1 MKTKLPF
8 SLFLAA
14 LILLPTLGC
23 HQPKGSSFCDL
34 DSLGAVATAWRY
46 RNIDSLRTV
55 AQQTLAMARKLHN
68 ADAEAEAL
76 NHLAEERFQQ
86 MDFDS
91 AQHLADEV
99 MSVTRNQVELLAADV
114 MHMRIAQRT
123 SQSEYFFHHRN
134 SAFRRIKRISE
145 EVGSVPEDF
154 STTSSSF
161 TPHLQRRFSTLVSDF
176 HITSS
181 TYFYYVDQQER
192 ALEEIRMAE
201 PYSRLPEDTAQ
212 WLNYCYMRGS
222 GELSDF
228 AGEVQDEQ
236 TAAAVTRD
244 EFDYLFR
251 CYTLAKNRGYLFF
264 EANALQSLAS
274 LYADSLRH
282 AEVRKYKPHADDY
295 LRAIFSESTATSR
308 AESAASLS
316 ASLSESRSARTV
328 PFSESTA
335 SLSASLSESSSARA
349 IPLSESA
356 ASLSA
361 SLSESSS
368 ARAVRRGTSP
378 LALAMALRAYELF
391 QQYDDLYQMACA
403 LRTLGE
409 LAFDEGEA
417 TRAIDY
423 YTQALDCV
431 NLHHRRSYT
440 SSEPLMERDLL
451 LPYDSLAPEPSVER
465 RWMQSDSVLTVPE
478 WIAGIRQ
485 QLSVAYSAL
494 GMKRESDFNRNIY
507 LDLLDVTRED
517 AELASRAEELRD
529 ITRNVRW
536 HLILL
541 VLLVLLVAVLGL
553 LSRRIWYR
561 RSERRLAALQQ
572 SLQSSVDSAQRKQE
586 VLEEERDMLM
596 EQQAATRLR
605 ILKDKKQNL
614 EKRAKLQLV
623 DAIMPYLDRIIHE
636 VNRVKRTGTSSAS
649 SLDYITELT
658 ERIDLLNER
667 LTGWIQMQQGQ
678 LSLQLST
685 FPVQP
690 LFDAIRQGH
699 YAFDRKGIR
708 LEIPQ
713 TDDAP
718 SFSVKADRALT
729 LFMLNTLADN
739 ARKFT
744 PAGGTVRIEATAG
757 EGSDGPY
764 VELSVGDTGCGLT
777 PEETDLILN
786 HKVYD
791 PAAIGTSDGKGFG
804 FGLMNCKGIIEKYR
818 KTSPFFRACQLGIE
832 SRVGQGSRFWFRLPR
847 VVTIWLLGFCCCVS
861 AAEALP
867 EPTGSSAEP
876 TLTTLADSVYYSN
889 LDGRYED
896 ALSYAERAL
905 QLIDPQLS
913 LRPLPFLPAGHSADI
928 RLWDELTPE
937 ELTSLLGLR
946 NEVAV
951 AALALHDW
959 PLYRYNNR
967 IYTRLFKLSNQDAT
981 LEDYCLQ
988 MERTQANERVVI
1000 VLMLLLLM
1008 TSLVLV
1014 YFLYVR
1020 PKRAFRRAEVE
1031 AQKRHY
1037 QQLLTEREAE
1047 QQRSRSDIEQANDEH
1062 HRRLFEANRL
1072 HVQNQIIDNCL
1083 SAIKHETMY
1092 FPGRIRQL
1100 AAQGRDS
1107 GQVDIE
1113 TLAETVSY
1121 YKELFTLLSA
1131 QARDQV
1137 ASAGFRRGRCRLS
1150 ETLAALPSS
1159 YTAALQVHDETGDS
1173 TFLGDADLIQLL
1185 LQQLITYERES
1196 YELTGPHPLTLFAT
1210 TDSGFVRIGIANPAV
1225 ALSDEELHHLFMSHV
1240 APTSLLIARQIIR
1253 EHDSLMGHPGCRI
1266 EASAFD
1272 GGHAL
1277 WFTLPMT
1284 TTHSENN

>member
-23 HQPKGSSFCDL
+23 QQPKGSSFCDL

-55 AQQTLAMARKLHN
+55 AQRTLAMARELHN

-91 AQHLADEV
+91 ARYLADEV
-99 MSVTRNQVELLAADV
+99 MKVTRNQVELLAADI

-134 SAFRRIKRISE
+134 SALRRIERISE
-145 EVGSVPEDF
+145 EVGNAPEDL
-154 STTSSSF
+154 STTTSFF
-161 TPHLQRRFSTLVSDF
+161 TPHLQRRFATLVSDF

-282 AEVRKYKPHADDY
+282 VEVRNYKPHADDY
-295 LRAIFSESTATSR
+295 FRAIFSESTATSLP
-308 AESAASLS
+308 ESSSARTASLS
-316 ASLSESRSARTV
+316 ASLPESRSARAV
-328 PFSESTA
+328 PPSESTA
-335 SLSASLSESSSARA
+335 SLSASLSESR
-349 IPLSESA
+349 
-356 ASLSA
+356 
-361 SLSESSS
+361 S

-378 LALAMALRAYELF
+378 LALAMALRAYKLF
-391 QQYDDLYQMACA
+391 QRYDDLYQMACA

-409 LAFDEGEA
+409 LAFDEGDA
-417 TRAIDY
+417 TLAIEY
-423 YTQALDCV
+423 YTRALDCV
-431 NLHHRRSYT
+431 NFHHRRFYT
-440 SSEPLMERDLL
+440 SSAPLTERDLL

-465 RWMQSDSVLTVPE
+465 QWMQSDSVLTVPE

-494 GMKRESDFNRNIY
+494 GLKRESDFNRNIY

-541 VLLVLLVAVLGL
+541 VLLVLLVAVFGL

-586 VLEEERDMLM
+586 VLEEEREMLL

-713 TDDAP
+713 KADEQVL
-718 SFSVKADRALT
+718 SVKADRALT

-744 PAGGTVRIEATAG
+744 PAGGTVRIEATVG
-757 EGSDGPY
+757 EDSDGPY
-764 VELSVGDTGCGLT
+764 VELSVSDTGCGLT

-847 VVTIWLLGFCCCVS
+847 VVTLWLLGFCCCPS
-861 AAEALP
+861 AADASP
-867 EPTGSSAEP
+867 APTRPSSHP
-876 TLTTLADSVYYSN
+876 TLAALADSVYFAN

-905 QLIDPQLS
+905 HRIDPQLS
-913 LRPLPFLPAGHSADI
+913 LRPLPFLPAGHAADI
-928 RLWDELTPE
+928 RLWHELTPE

-951 AALALHDW
+951 AALALRDW

-988 MERTQANERVVI
+988 MERTQANERVAI

-1008 TSLVLV
+1008 ASLVLI

-1020 PKRAFRRAEVE
+1020 PKRAYRRAEVE

-1047 QQRSRSDIEQANDEH
+1047 QQRSRSDIEQANDEQ

-1137 ASAGFRRGRCRLS
+1137 ASAAFRRGRCRLS
-1150 ETLAALPSS
+1150 ETLAALPFS
-1159 YTAALQVHDETGDS
+1159 YTADLQVHDETGDT
-1173 TFLGDADLIQLL
+1173 TFLGDADLVQLL

-1196 YELTGPHPLTLFAT
+1196 YEPTGSHPLTLIAT
-1210 TDSGFVRIGIANPAV
+1210 IDSGFVRIGIANPSV
-1225 ALSDEELHHLFMSHV
+1225 ILSDDALHQLFMSHV

-1266 EASAFD
+1266 EASSFD

-1277 WFTLPMT
+1277 WFTLPQT
-1284 TTHSENN
+1284 TALSDIN